1 MFWQGYMKLN
11 DAGYF
16 ITKQG
21 RRGKRSRSTMT
32 DDDTADDKI
41 DYGVWLHIVGSVH

>member
-1 MFWQGYMKLN
+1 MKSN

-21 RRGKRSRSTMT
+21 RRGRRSGSTLT
-32 DDDTADDKI
+32 DDDAADDKI
-41 DYGVWLHIVGSVH
+41 DGDVWLHIVVSRL